1 MFCTVI
7 NITVIP
13 PIVSIRRKKNK
24 KERVKRKSRHDQSD
38 GVSLRSFPEGFP
50 SFRLSSSRE
59 NSRFRVHVD

>member
-24 KERVKRKSRHDQSD
+24 KRARKSRHDQSD